1 MSLKEKLSLTT
12 IMATIPEL
20 ASVES
25 LVSSKFASDSK
36 LLREIPAYL
45 FDLGGKRIRPLLALL
60 VGKALKIPSP
70 LPQSLIEI
78 SAGIELIHLATL
90 LHDDIID
97 KSQKRRNATSPFVV
111 FGTNNTLLAGDFL
124 LVRAF
129 SLCAHLDKYIVDR
142 TERACI
148 ELTEGEIDEIPLS
161 EYRTNIN
168 GSIEI
173 ARKKTAALFR
183 LACESAAFISNAPK
197 NQADALQ
204 TFGESL
210 GIAFQML
217 DDVLDITSSDEVLG
231 KPIGTDIREKKPSIV
246 NILWLESK
254 DPASQILLK
263 DDEPNPEE
271 VKKAVAALRKS
282 PVIQHARDMA
292 LSFVAKAHESLMH
305 GIPNKSLERD
315 YLESISKIV
324 VERLS

>member
-1 MSLKEKLSLTT
+1 MSLKEKLSLAA

-20 ASVES
+20 ASVEK
-25 LVSSKFASDSK
+25 LVSSKFESDSK

-60 VGKALKIPSP
+60 VGKALKIPAP
-70 LPQSLIEI
+70 LPQSLIDI
-78 SAGIELIHLATL
+78 STGIELIHLATL

-111 FGTNNTLLAGDFL
+111 YGTNNTLLAGDFL

-161 EYRTNIN
+161 EYRTDIK

-183 LACESAAFISNAPK
+183 LACESAAYIANAPK
-197 NQADALQ
+197 HQADALQ

-210 GIAFQML
+210 GVAFQML
-217 DDVLDITSSDEVLG
+217 DDVLDVTSTDEVLG

-254 DPASQILLK
+254 DPKAAILLK
-263 DDEPNPEE
+263 KDEPSSEE
-271 VKKAVAALRKS
+271 IEEAVLALKNS
-282 PVIQHARDMA
+282 PVVDEARKMA
-292 LSFVAKAHESLMH
+292 LSYVATAHEALSA
-305 GIPNKSLERD
+305 GIPAKSIERD
-315 YLESISKIV
+315 YLEAISKIV